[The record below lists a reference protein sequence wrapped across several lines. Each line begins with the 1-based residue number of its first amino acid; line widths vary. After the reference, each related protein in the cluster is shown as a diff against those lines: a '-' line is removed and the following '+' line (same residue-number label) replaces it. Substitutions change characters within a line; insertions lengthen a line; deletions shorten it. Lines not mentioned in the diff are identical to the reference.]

1 MIYVIEDKIVFNP
14 EDNTLSLQDN
24 TDCQVTISNPARRI
38 LLLLIEHHGTVV
50 QRDTLF
56 QKVWDDFGLVSSN
69 NNLNH
74 CISKLRKVINTLGH
88 SNDVIITVPK
98 VGFLLKKEI
107 IISTL
112 KSPIFSA
119 PMASSMTPEPPGD
132 ITDSLPPEEATVMP
146 QHHKNETQQRPVISP
161 QSHNI
166 QKKNNI
172 TILIVIVSFTLI
184 LLTFSMA
191 LREQF
196 HDPKAR
202 LKIAT
207 VGECA
212 LYSTAVI
219 PASQKSNFI
228 RLAHQF
234 IDTHKVTCSPG
245 NIFVFQSESIFSL
258 IKTGTSR
265 DFFAQCRVNKN
276 NDAEACLSV
285 YVNNRKNNDNR

>member
-24 TDCQVTISNPARRI
+24 TNCQVTISNPARRI
-38 LLLLIEHHGTVV
+38 LLLLIERHGSVV

-88 SNDVIITVPK
+88 SGEVITTVPK
-98 VGFLLKKEI
+98 VGFLLKKDI

-112 KSPIFSA
+112 DIAESCGPTAHPVI
-119 PMASSMTPEPPGD
+119 PEPPG
-132 ITDSLPPEEATVMP
+132 SLSDTLFQEQATVL
-146 QHHKNETQQRPVISP
+146 QNYNEEQTQQQSVISP
-161 QSHNI
+161 QLTDTK
-166 QKKNNI
+166 KKNI
-172 TILIVIVSFTLI
+172 TNLLIIIASLALMMLAFAMV
-184 LLTFSMA
+184 

-196 HDPKAR
+196 YDPKDR
-202 LKIAT
+202 LKIT
-207 VGECA
+207 TFGECA
-212 LYSTAVI
+212 LYPTAVI
-219 PASQKSNFI
+219 PPGQKPNFI

-234 IDTHKVTCSPG
+234 IDKHKVTCSPG
-245 NIFVFQSESIFSL
+245 EIYVFQSEAIFSL
-258 IKTGTSR
+258 IKTGASR
-265 DFFAQCRVNKN
+265 DFLAQCRVNSDN
-276 NDAEACLSV
+276 NAEACLTV

>member
-38 LLLLIEHHGTVV
+38 LLLLIERHGSVV

-88 SNDVIITVPK
+88 SDEVITTVPK
-98 VGFLLKKEI
+98 VGFLLSKDI

-112 KSPIFSA
+112 ENSGPSA
-119 PMASSMTPEPPGD
+119 PTSHPVIPEPPGSM
-132 ITDSLPPEEATVMP
+132 INSPLQEQTIVL
-146 QHHKNETQQRPVISP
+146 QHHDEKETQQQPATSP
-161 QSHNI
+161 QTPDT
-166 QKKNNI
+166 KNKDNTNPLIII
-172 TILIVIVSFTLI
+172 TSLALIVLAFAIV
-184 LLTFSMA
+184 

-196 HDPKAR
+196 YDPKDR
-202 LKIAT
+202 LKIT
-207 VGECA
+207 TFGECA

-219 PASQKSNFI
+219 PPGQKPTFI

-234 IDTHKVTCSPG
+234 IDKHKVTCSPG
-245 NIFVFQSESIFSL
+245 DIFVFQSEAIFSL
-258 IKTGTSR
+258 IKTGASR
-265 DFFAQCRVNKN
+265 DFLAQCRVNSDN
-276 NDAEACLSV
+276 NAEACLTV
-285 YVNNRKNNDNR
+285 YINNRKNNENR